1 MQKTNK
7 SHQKV
12 EAHDSPFIETTPPPL
27 HHEWP
32 LLGRALYLL
41 ELELSDI
48 PVAGGQGLSGRKE
61 REIQEAL
68 RSTIMAQLYAD
79 EGSHSRDSRY
89 LAFLSLKAGRGG
101 VIVGNPYALSD
112 DGKPREMPYTGLE
125 GYYAG
130 SQSTAELPGMT
141 AREIL
146 LEEASVGVELLKHLK
161 RQAID
166 DYSWASFAH
175 LQHVLAEDNPDPE
188 AMRTLQ
194 LYWSTIVKR
203 FHVRIYHNPEFA
215 LTLPERIRQVEREI
229 GESAGSTEEER
240 RVKKDAEARFARL
253 KEELNSMS
261 EVEQE
266 RQWQETKRREC
277 IRAQRL
283 AAFHRFREETYR
295 LLDESGQGH
304 YAIGIQDTSLE
315 QATVVETVTLPTIPD
330 RKTYPRVDVHFTPEQ
345 YEGYLF
351 LTKLGE
357 LGGDPLARSVAAL
370 PQKIADLW

>member
-1 MQKTNK
+1 MERTDGL
-7 SHQKV
+7 HQNS
-12 EAHDSPFIETTPPPL
+12 EAHVNRFAETTPPPL
-27 HHEWP
+27 RHEWP

-41 ELELSDI
+41 ELELADI
-48 PVAGGQGLSGRKE
+48 PVANRQPLSEHKE
-61 REIQEAL
+61 REPQEVL

-89 LAFLSLKAGRGG
+89 LAFLLLKAGRAGE
-101 VIVGNPYALSD
+101 IVGNPYALSD
-112 DGKPREMPYTGLE
+112 DGRPRELPYTGLE

-130 SQSTAELPGMT
+130 SQNSAELPGMT
-141 AREIL
+141 EQEIL
-146 LEEASVGVELLKHLK
+146 LEEANVGAELLQRLK

-166 DYSWASFAH
+166 DYSWATFAH
-175 LQHVLAEDNPDPE
+175 LKHVLAEDDPDPE

-215 LTLPERIRQVEREI
+215 LTLPERIAQVEQEVRESV
-229 GESAGSTEEER
+229 GRTEEER
-240 RVKKDAEARFARL
+240 SVKKDAEVRYASL
-253 KEELNSMS
+253 KEELDGMS
-261 EVEQE
+261 EAEQE
-266 RQWQETKRREC
+266 RQREETKRRER
-277 IRAQRL
+277 IRTQRL

-295 LLDESGQGH
+295 LLGASGRGH

-315 QATVVETVTLPTIPD
+315 QATVVETVTLPTIPG
-330 RKTYPRVDVHFTPEQ
+330 RASYPRVDVRFTPQQ

-351 LTKLGE
+351 LARLGE

-370 PQKIADLW
+370 PGTADLW